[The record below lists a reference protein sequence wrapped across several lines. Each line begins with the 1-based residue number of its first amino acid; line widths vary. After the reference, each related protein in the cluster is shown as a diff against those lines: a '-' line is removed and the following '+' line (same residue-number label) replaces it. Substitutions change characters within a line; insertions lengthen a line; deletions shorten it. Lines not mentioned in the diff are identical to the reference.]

1 MSWLSDLS
9 RMTTGKSIGENVG
22 SYVGGAVGGTSGAF
36 IGGKIGGATTRA
48 IDTDRGQATAVPVA
62 SQPPREQASSGEQT
76 FRGTQ
81 YRGTPGIMPASY
93 TPSSSQQI
101 QPAMYQQAVAPAI
114 IGGGMAVGSAIG
126 RNLFPYMMGGAI
138 AAAPMILDAFGNE
151 KPLRVTR
158 KLKSD
163 VKKAVEMFGVDTV
176 ADQLGV
182 NADIVFYILTKK
194 FRNDGAYVTKA
205 AVRKTRQTVR
215 KLKTICDMYDDL
227 RPAAKR
233 RTPARA
239 ASRTRVVNV
248 K

>member
-1 MSWLSDLS
+1 MAFLGDIGKVFGLGTTQQFVTAATGSKVAGNIAGYAAKGIS
-9 RMTTGKSIGENVG
+9 RATEG
-22 SYVGGAVGGTSGAF
+22 SGAD
-36 IGGKIGGATTRA
+36 I
-48 IDTDRGQATAVPVA
+48 GQATAISTP
-62 SQPPREQASSGEQT
+62 SEPPREQASSGERQSFSRT
-76 FRGTQ
+76 SNALYQ
-81 YRGTPGIMPASY
+81 PASY
-93 TPSSSQQI
+93 SGAQMAGTSMNN
-101 QPAMYQQAVAPAI
+101 AMYQQAVAPAI
-114 IGGGMAVGSAIG
+114 IGGGMAVGRAIG
-126 RNLFPYMMGGAI
+126 QNLFPYMMGGAI

-182 NADIVFYILTKK
+182 NADVVFYILTKK

-233 RTPARA
+233 RAPTRTRA
-239 ASRTRVVNV
+239 ATRITNV

>member
-1 MSWLSDLS
+1 MAIFGDIGRVFGLGTAQEFVTK
-9 RMTTGKSIGENVG
+9 TTGSPIA
-22 SYVGGAVGGTSGAF
+22 GGLAGLASEE
-36 IGGKIGGATTRA
+36 IGKISLKGLRA
-48 IDTDRGQATAVPVA
+48 DIGQATAV
-62 SQPPREQASSGEQT
+62 STSSEPPREQASSGERT
-76 FRGTQ
+76 SNTQ
-81 YRGTPGIMPASY
+81 RNAALLQNAAY
-93 TPSSSQQI
+93 TGSQVPRSQMNN
-101 QPAMYQQAVAPAI
+101 AMYQQAMAPAI
-114 IGGGMAVGSAIG
+114 IGGGVAVGSAIG
-126 RNLFPYMMGGAI
+126 RNLFPYMMGGAV

-182 NADIVFYILTKK
+182 NADVVFYILTKK

>member
-1 MSWLSDLS
+1 MAFLGDIGKVFGLG
-9 RMTTGKSIGENVG
+9 TTQQFVTAATGSKVAGGLAGIAAKSISRASEG
-22 SYVGGAVGGTSGAF
+22 SGAD
-36 IGGKIGGATTRA
+36 I
-48 IDTDRGQATAVPVA
+48 GQATAISTP
-62 SQPPREQASSGEQT
+62 SEPPREQASSGERQSFT
-76 FRGTQ
+76 RTSNALYQ
-81 YRGTPGIMPASY
+81 PASY
-93 TPSSSQQI
+93 SGAQMGVPLMGN
-101 QPAMYQQAVAPAI
+101 AGFQQAVAPAI

-126 RNLFPYMMGGAI
+126 RNLFPYMLGGAV

-182 NADIVFYILTKK
+182 NADVVFYILTKK